1 MKSSFFPPLCGTK
14 NGQKWGQKRRVQKWP
29 ISDFWDPFWD
39 PFFDP
44 YFHEIVLFSLALKT
58 QKQTKKVAKNGSKN
72 PLFDHFLTTFWPLF
86 GPLFWVTHIGGLLNL
101 NKPVKKEGP
110 KMTQKWPKMTY
121 FRVILDPFMTRILPL
136 LLTKIT
142 YFSLASWHQEMAKKW
157 SKSGSKKW
165 P

>member
-121 FRVILDPFMTRILPL
+121 FRVILDFFLSHFITHLMPYLCNFM
-136 LLTKIT
+136 KIGG
-142 YFSLASWHQEMAKKW
+142 SKK
-157 SKSGSKKW
+157 GSKKW
-165 P
+165 PKMT